1 MKNAISNVWLLG
13 LVVLFIFLFAGY
25 LAVTINYTKTFK
37 VKNEM
42 LTMIEKQKGVV
53 NISTPTMKNSIIKS
67 GKQVSSNI
75 GSLQTMALYLYGSG
89 YRTTGTCDT
98 ITEAHMTEEWYGVK
112 SLGVPDSGSGDVMPD
127 VEKVVSGHKY
137 YFCFSRGKNKN
148 NSVFY
153 RIQVF
158 YKMEFPVIG
167 DITSFRVQGTTAD
180 IYNPTCGS
188 AICVCGVGG
197 GSCH

>member
-1 MKNAISNVWLLG
+1 MKNAISSVWLLG
-13 LVVLFIFLFAGY
+13 LVVLFIFLFSGY

-37 VKNEM
+37 VKSEM

-53 NISTPTMKNSIIKS
+53 DISTPTMKSSIIKS
-67 GKQVSSNI
+67 GQQVKSNI
-75 GSLQTMALYLYGSG
+75 GSLQVMCLYLYGSG

-98 ITEAHMTEEWYGVK
+98 ITESTMTGKWYGVK
-112 SLGVPDSGSGDVMPD
+112 ELGIPSSGSGDVTPE
-127 VEKVVSGHKY
+127 VEEVVPGHKY
-137 YFCFSRGKNKN
+137 YFCFSKGKNKN

-180 IYNPTCGS
+180 IFNPTCEPHETWCRCS
-188 AICVCGVGG
+188 ATG
-197 GSCH
+197 CH

>member
-1 MKNAISNVWLLG
+1 MKNAISSVWLLG

-37 VKNEM
+37 VKSEM

-53 NISTPTMKNSIIKS
+53 DISTPTLKPSIVRS
-67 GKQVSSNI
+67 GRQVNSNI
-75 GSLQTMALYLYGSG
+75 GSLQVMCLYLYGSG

-98 ITEAHMTEEWYGVK
+98 ITEASMTGKWYGVK
-112 SLGVPDSGSGDVMPD
+112 SLGVPSGGSGNVMPE
-127 VEKVVSGHKY
+127 VEEVVKGHKY
-137 YFCFSRGKNKN
+137 YFCFSKGKNKN
-148 NSVFY
+148 NSIFY

-167 DITSFRVQGTTAD
+167 DVSSFRVQGTTAE
-180 IYNPTCGS
+180 IFNEACPAAETW
-188 AICVCGVGG
+188 
-197 GSCH
+197 CHK